1 MRGRFIGK
9 TSMGFVTGKVY
20 ELRSDIK
27 TIAKNGHYIQPC
39 ICLYDEFSDA
49 WCPYS
54 SLENVLKNWDFGS
67 SEASAKVKTK
77 MPYLFERFQGKCFT
91 SPFFLFF
98 LSLRRKGTWGSE
110 SPKPKGD

>member
-9 TSMGFVTGKVY
+9 TSMGFVTGEVY

-39 ICLYDEFSDA
+39 ICLYDKFSGA

-67 SEASAKVKTK
+67 SEAAAKVKTK

-91 SPFFLFF
+91 PYR
-98 LSLRRKGTWGSE
+98 SLEAILENWEFMPNLHKQE
-110 SPKPKGD
+110 N